1 MNSGYST
8 HVKNG
13 LTCKDKWSSIFKN
26 FHKVYDYIASTRHNK
41 EYWAMNIIDRVS
53 FNLPK
58 SFRWGL
64 YDMIVEFLGLR
75 PIFEPPYTKDFMMDN
90 AYQVI
95 KKFNLAPNEIININ
109 DDSRSINEKG
119 QQNFCT
125 NIEEEWMFKHLS
137 TTPI

>member
-1 MNSGYST
+1 
-8 HVKNG
+8 
-13 LTCKDKWSSIFKN
+13 
-26 FHKVYDYIASTRHNK
+26 
-41 EYWAMNIIDRVS
+41 
-53 FNLPK
+53 
-58 SFRWGL
+58 
-64 YDMIVEFLGLR
+64 MIVEFLGLR

>member
-1 MNSGYST
+1 MKFWLLSKPQRKNPLPIMTKRTDKINLRLQLPSKRKKEKFIMNSGYST

-58 SFRWGL
+58 SFR
-64 YDMIVEFLGLR
+64 
-75 PIFEPPYTKDFMMDN
+75 
-90 AYQVI
+90 
-95 KKFNLAPNEIININ
+95 
-109 DDSRSINEKG
+109 
-119 QQNFCT
+119 
-125 NIEEEWMFKHLS
+125 
-137 TTPI
+137 